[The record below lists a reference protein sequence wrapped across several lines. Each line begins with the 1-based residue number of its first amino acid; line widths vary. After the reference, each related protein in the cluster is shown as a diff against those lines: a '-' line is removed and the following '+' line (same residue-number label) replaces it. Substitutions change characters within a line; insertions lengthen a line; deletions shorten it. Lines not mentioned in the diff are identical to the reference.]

1 MASDVSG
8 IGGYS
13 WTLNLKNYHELHTFS
28 GMTGWCQL
36 WIHSYGLL
44 VKHLYEVGKRWS
56 ECLRAVAAL
65 VLNIQEASK
74 FMNNSFNVSY
84 SVYCIG
90 GKRGGTGSLPQRFLK
105 YQAILVEQDDT
116 EIIVT
121 NTVNPASYLNRT
133 PGEPV
138 FHDCF
143 ETTEVMDCCQSDL
156 KDESLDAEDTSYR
169 RKQFCETRKL

>member
-8 IGGYS
+8 TGGYS
-13 WTLNLKNYHELHTFS
+13 WTLNLKNCHELRTFS

-44 VKHLYEVGKRWS
+44 VKPLYEVGKRWP

-74 FMNNSFNVSY
+74 FTNNSFNISY

-90 GKRGGTGSLPQRFLK
+90 VKRGVLALTPKGS
-105 YQAILVEQDDT
+105 
-116 EIIVT
+116 
-121 NTVNPASYLNRT
+121 
-133 PGEPV
+133 
-138 FHDCF
+138 
-143 ETTEVMDCCQSDL
+143 
-156 KDESLDAEDTSYR
+156 
-169 RKQFCETRKL
+169 